1 MISADRNP
9 RPPRRENSRSVEVT
23 GGPRKILRTI
33 VDGVTVPAANP
44 PWGEAL
50 WSVARWPPRR
60 WFAAG
65 LTGAGTALLVGVPT
79 AVLPN
84 AFFTRMTP
92 VLWWNYPV
100 WVVTALLVGLTVAT
114 YVRAAPGVDSRP
126 GRVTGGGLLSAF
138 AVGCPVCNKLVVA
151 ALGTSGALTIWA
163 PLQPLIAVAALVL
176 LGYTFLRRLRGE
188 LVCLIPS
195 WAVAASDV

>member
-1 MISADRNP
+1 M
-9 RPPRRENSRSVEVT
+9 SV
-23 GGPRKILRTI
+23 L
-33 VDGVTVPAANP
+33 AAKP
-44 PWGEAL
+44 PWGELL

-60 WFAAG
+60 WAAAVLAG
-65 LTGAGTALLVGVPT
+65 VGTALLVGVPT

-84 AFFTRMTP
+84 AFFARMTP

-100 WVVTALLVGLTVAT
+100 WVVTAALVGLTVAT
-114 YVRAAPGVDSRP
+114 FVRAVPGGSART

-163 PLQPLIAVAALVL
+163 PLQPAIALAALAL
-176 LGYTFLRRLRGE
+176 LGSTFLRRLRGE
-188 LVCLIPS
+188 LLCATAPR
-195 WAVAASDV
+195 ATVAADV

>member
-1 MISADRNP
+1 
-9 RPPRRENSRSVEVT
+9 
-23 GGPRKILRTI
+23 
-33 VDGVTVPAANP
+33 
-44 PWGEAL
+44 L

-60 WFAAG
+60 WVAAVIV
-65 LTGAGTALLVGVPT
+65 GAGAALLIGLPT

-84 AFFTRMTP
+84 AFFSRMTP

-100 WVVTALLVGLTVAT
+100 WVVTAVLVGLTVAT
-114 YVRAAPGVDSRP
+114 YVHAVPGSSART

-163 PLQPLIAVAALVL
+163 PLQPVIAVAALAL
-176 LGYTFLRRLRGE
+176 LGYTFLRRVRGE
-188 LVCLIPS
+188 LVCGIPPRAP
-195 WAVAASDV
+195 AVSEI

>member
-1 MISADRNP
+1 M
-9 RPPRRENSRSVEVT
+9 
-23 GGPRKILRTI
+23 
-33 VDGVTVPAANP
+33 
-44 PWGEAL
+44 
-50 WSVARWPPRR
+50 WSVAHWPARR
-60 WFAAG
+60 WAAAVLG
-65 LTGAGTALLVGVPT
+65 GMGTALLVGVPT

-100 WVVTALLVGLTVAT
+100 WVVTAMLVGLTVAT
-114 YVRAAPGVDSRP
+114 YVRPAPGLNTRT

-163 PLQPLIAVAALVL
+163 PLQPLIAVTALGL
-176 LGYTFLRRLRGE
+176 L
-188 LVCLIPS
+188 
-195 WAVAASDV
+195 